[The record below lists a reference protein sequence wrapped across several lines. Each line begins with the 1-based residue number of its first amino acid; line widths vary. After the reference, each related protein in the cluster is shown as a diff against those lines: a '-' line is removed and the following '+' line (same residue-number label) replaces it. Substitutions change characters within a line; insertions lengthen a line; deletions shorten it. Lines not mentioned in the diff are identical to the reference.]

1 MLAVNLLL
9 NDECERSEFEK
20 LYNEYKNE
28 AYYIAYKILDDSA
41 LAEDAVAD
49 GFLSLA
55 GNFRTFSAID
65 ADKKHGYIIVTI
77 RNSARMI
84 LRKNRH
90 HRDDLEFIDEQY
102 IPDED
107 INRYDRLWI
116 KECASRLCKADAEIL
131 YLKYALEL
139 DHKQIAR
146 LLGISQTASRKRLQK
161 ARQRLA
167 EKLKEG
173 EDNG

>member
-1 MLAVNLLL
+1 MLPVYMFL
-9 NDECERSEFEK
+9 NEDDEKSEFEK

-55 GNFRTFSAID
+55 GNFKTVSALD
-65 ADKKHGYIIVTI
+65 AHKKHGYIIVTI

-84 LRKNRH
+84 RRKNRH
-90 HRDDLEFIDEQY
+90 HLDDMEYNDEEY
-102 IPDED
+102 IPHED
-107 INRYDRLWI
+107 INVYDRLWI
-116 KECASRLCKADAEIL
+116 KECLSKLCKEDTEIL
-131 YLKYALEL
+131 YLRYALEL
-139 DHKQIAR
+139 DHKAIAR

-161 ARQRLA
+161 ARQRLS

-173 EDNG
+173 DENG

>member
-1 MLAVNLLL
+1 MMNAKDQSL
-9 NDECERSEFEK
+9 RSSIMNIRMK
-20 LYNEYKNE
+20 RT
-28 AYYIAYKILDDSA
+28 ISDSA

-49 GFLSLA
+49 AFLSLA
-55 GNFRTFSAID
+55 GNFKTVSALD
-65 ADKKHGYIIVTI
+65 AHKKHGYIIVTI

-84 LRKNRH
+84 RRKNRH
-90 HRDDLEFIDEQY
+90 HLDDMEYNDEEY
-102 IPDED
+102 IPHED
-107 INRYDRLWI
+107 INVYDKLWI

-139 DHKQIAR
+139 DHKAIAR

-161 ARQRLA
+161 ARQRLS

-173 EDNG
+173 DENG